1 MTADE
6 RGQIHVRIAG
16 IDAPELAHFGRP
28 SQPFGQ
34 EALDWLTSYILH
46 RRVRAFLHRRDQ
58 YERVV
63 ATVHVRRGL
72 FRRDVGL
79 EMLKAGMATVYE
91 AKFGSEFGNK
101 EAEYREA
108 EDRAKKETK
117 GMWAKPGLLDRW
129 LKGKKQETTESPREF
144 KTRMHEREKETA
156 KAG

>member
-1 MTADE
+1 MAN
-6 RGQIHVRIAG
+6 RGEQIHIRIAG

-46 RRVRAFLHRRDQ
+46 RRVRAHLHRRDQ

-63 ATVHVRRGL
+63 ATVFVRRGL
-72 FRRDVGL
+72 FRKDVGL

-101 EAEYREA
+101 ESVYREA
-108 EDRAKKETK
+108 EEAAKKEGK
-117 GMWAKPGLLDRW
+117 GMWAKPGVLDRW
-129 LKGKKQETTESPREF
+129 LKGKKEVTESPREF
-144 KTRMHEREKETA
+144 KKRMNEKEKEVS